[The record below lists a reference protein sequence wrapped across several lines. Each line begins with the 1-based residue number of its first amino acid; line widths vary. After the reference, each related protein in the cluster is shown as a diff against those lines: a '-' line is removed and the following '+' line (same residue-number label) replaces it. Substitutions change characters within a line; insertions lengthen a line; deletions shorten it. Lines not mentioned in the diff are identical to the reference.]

1 MLTEE
6 KIEKIQSSIDKDA
19 RQGYK
24 SEDNDFFGY
33 KSHVAMTR
41 ERIVIALEVTSGEAP
56 DGKFMTSL
64 VEKSK
69 RTGLE
74 VKEVIGDKAYS
85 GKDNLE
91 YGKKNDIKI
100 ISRIHPIITNAIEN
114 KNDGFEFIKDADTF
128 RCPMGTIAVRKKL
141 ISGKKYKDGYR
152 NDKMMYTFD
161 KETCLNCPKKETCL
175 GKNKENRAKR
185 YTIKLLSIA
194 HKEQYDFEQT
204 EYFNKTLREER
215 YKIEAKNAETKLAH
229 GLCKARTVGLSG
241 VRVQSYLT
249 HIVTNLKRIIKL
261 MDSKKAIE

>member
-1 MLTEE
+1 MLPFI
-6 KIEKIQSSIDKDA
+6 KV
-19 RQGYK
+19 G
-24 SEDNDFFGY
+24 
-33 KSHVAMTR
+33 
-41 ERIVIALEVTSGEAP
+41 VTLAN
-56 DGKFMTSL
+56 L

-261 MDSKKAIE
+261 MDSKMAIE